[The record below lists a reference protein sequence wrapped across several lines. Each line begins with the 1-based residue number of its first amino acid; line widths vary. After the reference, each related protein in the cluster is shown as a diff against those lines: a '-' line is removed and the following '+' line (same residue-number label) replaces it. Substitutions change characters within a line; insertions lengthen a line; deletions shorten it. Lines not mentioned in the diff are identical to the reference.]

1 MTRVLVQGRKSSP
14 REGMNEIEEAYATIL
29 SAWQAAGIVH
39 AWRFEAVTLRLAAD
53 LRYTPDF
60 WVVLDDG
67 TVCCDEVKGFWQ
79 PQARIKIKAAA
90 RLFPWFRFRGVES
103 LTRMSKKR
111 RAAVLAKCGVRTV
124 NGDWLYEEFRP
135 WPKRK
140 T

>member
-1 MTRVLVQGRKSSP
+1 
-14 REGMNEIEEAYATIL
+14 MNEIEEAYAAALT
-29 SAWQAAGIVH
+29 SWQNGVGVH

-103 LTRMSKKR
+103 LARMSRKR
-111 RAAVLAKCGVRTV
+111 REVVLANRSGRTV
-124 NGDWLYEEFRP
+124 NGDWLYEEFQP
-135 WPKRK
+135 WPKKK